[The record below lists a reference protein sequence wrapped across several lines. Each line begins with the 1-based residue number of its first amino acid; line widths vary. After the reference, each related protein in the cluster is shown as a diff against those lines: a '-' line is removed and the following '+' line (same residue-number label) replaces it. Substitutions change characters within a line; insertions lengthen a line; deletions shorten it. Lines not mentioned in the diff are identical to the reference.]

1 MINDIKSEFNLKKFL
16 IYVLLATICDVMP
29 LRKLNRSIAINA
41 LNEFN
46 INDFYS
52 FKKIF
57 DLNKKKNKI
66 NINDLG
72 FLIGPTL
79 NAGGRLGKSNY
90 ATKLLINED
99 RKILDHISSELYYLN
114 NKRRKIEDKILENI
128 DFSKLENN
136 KTDIIIYYDSNMN
149 EGLIGIIASRLKDYF
164 NKPSFVITNSN
175 DLLKGSCR
183 STEDYN
189 IGKIVKKL
197 YDKKIILNGGGHHMA
212 AGFTLDKDKL
222 NSFKEEVS
230 KEYNKKNTFKSNIH
244 KFDTEISSTSLNYD
258 LINEINKIQPCGPGN
273 PFPIFFLKDLK
284 VLKSKSINNKHIS
297 CVLKSK
303 IGKSVNSISFNSA
316 NTKVGNYL
324 INYKKYFNVIGQIQE
339 NNWNNKKSLQLIII
353 DIIL

>member
-1 MINDIKSEFNLKKFL
+1 M
-16 IYVLLATICDVMP
+16 
-29 LRKLNRSIAINA
+29 
-41 LNEFN
+41 
-46 INDFYS
+46 
-52 FKKIF
+52 
-57 DLNKKKNKI
+57 
-66 NINDLG
+66 
-72 FLIGPTL
+72 
-79 NAGGRLGKSNY
+79 GKSNY

-222 NSFKEEVS
+222 NSL
-230 KEYNKKNTFKSNIH
+230 KKRFQKNI
-244 KFDTEISSTSLNYD
+244 IR
-258 LINEINKIQPCGPGN
+258 
-273 PFPIFFLKDLK
+273 
-284 VLKSKSINNKHIS
+284 
-297 CVLKSK
+297 
-303 IGKSVNSISFNSA
+303 
-316 NTKVGNYL
+316 
-324 INYKKYFNVIGQIQE
+324 KYFQI
-339 NNWNNKKSLQLIII
+339 
-353 DIIL
+353 